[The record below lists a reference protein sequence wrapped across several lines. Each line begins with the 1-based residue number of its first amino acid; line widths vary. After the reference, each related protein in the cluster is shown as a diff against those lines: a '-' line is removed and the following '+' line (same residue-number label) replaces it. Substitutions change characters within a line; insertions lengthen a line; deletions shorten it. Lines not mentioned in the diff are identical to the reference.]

1 MKIFL
6 CRVVKDTSQDTEEA
20 ENSMSINL
28 LTRDI
33 RDPIMR
39 ARALFPE
46 SLNW

>member
-6 CRVVKDTSQDTEEA
+6 CRVVKHTSQDMEA

-28 LTRDI
+28 LTRDT